1 MTSQQV
7 QPYALTIDNA
17 ARFSGLSRSRIYELM
32 GTGSLKSFKV
42 GSRRMIKAEDLK
54 AFLDHAASQERTK

>member
-1 MTSQQV
+1 MAGQTV

-32 GTGSLKSFKV
+32 GAGDLKSFKV
-42 GSRRMIKAEDLK
+42 GNRRMIMLNDIK
-54 AFLDHAASQERTK
+54 AFLDQAAHSQAK

>member
-1 MTSQQV
+1 MTIQPV

-32 GTGSLKSFKV
+32 GAGELKSFKV
-42 GSRRMIKAEDLK
+42 GNRRMIMLDDIKS
-54 AFLDHAASQERTK
+54 FLDQAAHGQGK

>member
-1 MTSQQV
+1 MAGQTV

-32 GTGSLKSFKV
+32 GAGDLKSFKV
-42 GSRRMIKAEDLK
+42 GNRRMIMLDDMK
-54 AFLDHAASQERTK
+54 AFLDQAAHSQAK

>member
-1 MTSQQV
+1 MAGQTV

-32 GTGSLKSFKV
+32 GAGDLKSFKV
-42 GSRRMIKAEDLK
+42 GSRRMIMLDDMK
-54 AFLDHAASQERTK
+54 AFLDQAAHSQAK

>member
-1 MTSQQV
+1 MAGQTV

-32 GTGSLKSFKV
+32 GAGDLKSFKV
-42 GSRRMIKAEDLK
+42 GNRRMIMLNDIK
-54 AFLDHAASQERTK
+54 AFLDQAAHTQAK

>member
-1 MTSQQV
+1 MAGQTV

-32 GTGSLKSFKV
+32 GAGDLKSFKV
-42 GSRRMIKAEDLK
+42 GNRRMIMLNDMK
-54 AFLDHAASQERTK
+54 AFLDKAAHS

>member
-1 MTSQQV
+1 MAGQIV

-32 GTGSLKSFKV
+32 GTGDLKSFKI
-42 GSRRMIKAEDLK
+42 GSRRMIMLNDMKG
-54 AFLDHAASQERTK
+54 FLDQAAQSQTK

>member
-1 MTSQQV
+1 MSGQTI

-32 GTGSLKSFKV
+32 GAGGLKSFKV
-42 GSRRMIKAEDLK
+42 GSRRMIMLEDMK
-54 AFLDHAASQERTK
+54 SFLDHAAGQQAK